1 MNKAPLIENL
11 LELIEKNQF
20 QKINK
25 LLISNYKKSSVEGS
39 YLNLKNTA
47 ELPLDLK
54 ICGNHF
60 QEKRNG
66 YNLLESKMAT
76 TTAQGVS
83 VTNNKDGTWTL
94 NGTATE
100 DTTFRLD
107 QSTQVATDNL
117 KSYSAGDYTLFLGN
131 WKAGLRLYVTRYPSY
146 AWEMRLMD
154 SSIQNGKLQG
164 NNDYFIYLFITSGM
178 TFNNYIVKPMLVE
191 GTYTIDTIPIF
202 EQYGAMP
209 SLDYPSEVEGVT
221 ENVENKIQNKN
232 YYNINDKIVSHFGSE
247 LKIDNEDW
255 ITVDVDNT
263 NGIGTKFIDFWA
275 KTSAMLKPNKNY
287 YVVLEIKELN
297 GKYLEIRPI
306 DNYGNIS
313 QFDGVF
319 NVYSQD
325 LKAGDVLI
333 KKIKTLSDFS
343 KAVTLNRSYIS
354 LNAGLKASATFRI
367 SILAEEVTT
376 SNFIYTPYK
385 KQIYKL
391 TLDDK
396 FLYGEDHARDYF
408 DVKIDENLYNCTGY
422 KKIIELKLIKNWK
435 QYVFNGEE
443 NIIYDTINNLFNTTV
458 IKNTAYDDTTIPI
471 VYSNYMLGI
480 ANDDWKST
488 RNNGR
493 DDFIFLAARGQLYFN
508 CSTYKDINTLK
519 LKLQELSASENP
531 FYIVYRLKNPEEEII
546 TDVKL
551 IEQIEN
557 MINNAQSY
565 VGETNIS
572 SDAFLKIDFYKD
584 KVLELEERLE
594 KLENK

>member
-11 LELIEKNQF
+11 LKSIEKNQF

-25 LLISNYKKSSVEGS
+25 LIISNYKKSSAEGS
-39 YLNLKNTA
+39 CLNLKNTA

-83 VTNNKDGTWTL
+83 VTNNKDGYWFL

-107 QSTQVATDNL
+107 QSTQVTNDNL
-117 KSYSAGDYTLFLGN
+117 KSYPVGDYTLFLEG
-131 WKAGLRLYVTRYPSY
+131 WKKGLRLYVTRFPSY
-146 AWEMRLMD
+146 SWEMRLMD
-154 SSIQNGKLQG
+154 APIQNGELQG
-164 NNDYFIYLFITSGM
+164 NNDYFIYLFITKGM
-178 TFNNYIVKPMLVE
+178 TFNNYVVKPMLLK

-202 EQYGAMP
+202 EQFGQKP
-209 SLDYPSEVEGVT
+209 SLDFPSEITRVT
-221 ENVENKIQNKN
+221 GNVKNIIQNKN
-232 YYNINDKIVSHFGSE
+232 YYNIFDKSTSFFDKNINVDKDG
-247 LKIDNEDW
+247 W
-255 ITVDVDNT
+255 ITAEFDNSLGT
-263 NGIGTKFIDFWA
+263 TTKFLNFWT
-275 KTSAMLKPNKNY
+275 KVNNILINNKKY
-287 YVVLEIKELN
+287 WFVVEIKNVSKSSFEVRLA
-297 GKYLEIRPI
+297 
-306 DNYGNIS
+306 DNFNNTS
-313 QFDGVF
+313 QFLGFVNF
-319 NVYSQD
+319 YSPQI
-325 LKAGDVLI
+325 KSGDVLI
-333 KKIKTLSDFS
+333 KAQTTIDDFS
-343 KAVTLNRSYIS
+343 NSITMLRSYI
-354 LNAGLKASATFRI
+354 AIAQGIKASVTFRL
-367 SILAEEVTT
+367 SILSEEPK
-376 SNFIYTPYK
+376 TPFVYNPHQNQK
-385 KQIYKL
+385 YQL
-391 TLDDK
+391 LLGDK
-396 FLYGEDHARDYF
+396 VLYGNENARDYF
-408 DVKIDENLYNCTGY
+408 EINIDKELYNLNGY
-422 KKIIELKLIKNWK
+422 KKIVKLQLIKNWK

-458 IKNTAYDDTTIPI
+458 IKNTAYDDVTIPI

-480 ANDDWKST
+480 ANDNWKST

-493 DDFIFLAARGQLYFN
+493 DDFIFLASRGQLYFN

-519 LKLQELSASENP
+519 LKLQELSASGNP

-594 KLENK
+594 NLENK